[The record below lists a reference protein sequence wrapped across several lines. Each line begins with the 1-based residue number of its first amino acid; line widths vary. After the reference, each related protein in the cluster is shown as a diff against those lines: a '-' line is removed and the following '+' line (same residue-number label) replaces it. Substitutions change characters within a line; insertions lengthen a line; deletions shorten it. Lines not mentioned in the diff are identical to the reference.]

1 MEIVETLKDNWML
14 VAFALLLAAG
24 MMGGPKQAWAKVK
37 QSMASLSPMGDGA
50 PTGQDAFDAAQ
61 LLYEFL
67 PDDAAKKMCTLV
79 SPYLLTD
86 HQEDET

>member
-37 QSMASLSPMGDGA
+37 KSIASLSPIGDGA
-50 PTGQDAFDAAQ
+50 PDGKDAFDAAQ

-86 HQEDET
+86 HHEDET